1 MPLSRL
7 IQLVIL
13 SLVFLCAAAAAQP
26 KTKTSPASS
35 SSSKAV
41 SATLNGSD
49 SAPKALQPR
58 TLNELFQA
66 ARDDGHVNVIVTLDL
81 GTTFQSEGQ
90 LSTAAVDQQRDRKS
104 TRLNSSHVA
113 ISYAVFC
120 LKKKKKKE

>member
-1 MPLSRL
+1 MPNSWFARISACLL
-7 IQLVIL
+7 
-13 SLVFLCAAAAAQP
+13 FCLCTAAFAQP
-26 KTKTSPASS
+26 ATTSSHTRPAV
-35 SSSKAV
+35 AV
-41 SATLNGSD
+41 SAIQGEPSSD
-49 SAPKALQPR
+49 QPNALQPR